1 MRTRSSLVYL
11 VVVAGL
17 LACLALPGCRRRSY
31 SQASAD
37 ATVQSLADMLKDG
50 NVRQIPSLIRAQDPK
65 MQELLDRLGPLFDRL
80 YKLSETLQEKYPNE
94 VEGLLARAAEAGSE
108 KLAASGRTSRSGE
121 QWRDRMT
128 LIIADPFGTMD
139 REMARVSTIYVDDE
153 TYALTI
159 DGQPAF
165 GVGILI
171 RQAEDGKWYFH
182 LPEYI
187 PGLSSQMP
195 QTDYEWRIMN
205 SMFKSVTN
213 GVEWTERRIAEENA
227 GQLEEIWAQLALDV
241 GPQLVMQWGLYE
253 QATKAREARLQ
264 REKRAGSAPDAEP
277 AEDTDG

>member
-1 MRTRSSLVYL
+1 MLSRSGLVHAAIL
-11 VVVAGL
+11 VSL
-17 LACLALPGCRRRSY
+17 LACVALPGCRRRSY

-80 YKLSETLQEKYPNE
+80 HRLSETLQEKYPDE
-94 VEGLLARAAEAGSE
+94 VDALLAKAAQAGGE
-108 KLAASGRTSRSGE
+108 KIAASGRTTRSGE
-121 QWRDRMT
+121 QWRDQLT
-128 LIIADPFGTMD
+128 LMIADPFGTMD

-171 RQAEDGKWYFH
+171 RQADDGKWYFH
-182 LPEYI
+182 VPEYI

-195 QTDYEWRIMN
+195 QTDHEWRIMN

-253 QATKAREARLQ
+253 KATKAREERLK
-264 REKRAGSAPDAEP
+264 REKQTGSAPGAEP
-277 AEDTDG
+277 AQDPDG